1 MPNLQNE
8 TMPFSTIEKQKIEN
22 TDYNFLNIV
31 FLCYNLVPMNAKPV
45 SGETETLLYGRK
57 KYEL

>member
-1 MPNLQNE
+1 
-8 TMPFSTIEKQKIEN
+8 MPFSTID
-22 TDYNFLNIV
+22 TDYDFLNIV
-31 FLCYNLVPMNAKPV
+31 CLYYNLVHMNAKPV